1 MSIKDINDNNIGKT
15 ISRRTFVNS
24 MATLA
29 AGFGVGGKT
38 VLAAQ
43 NMPPIQ
49 VSGFNH
55 MTLAVS
61 DPAASLA
68 WYQGLFGLPVAA
80 RQAGTVILQL
90 GDGPQFIALSGK
102 ASDNPRIDHY
112 CLAVDNFDY
121 EKAVQILTENGVE
134 AADVSGPMRSRV
146 RMRGE
151 EFGGAP
157 GGTPELYFGDP
168 DGIVVQLQDS
178 GYCGGAGLLGE
189 DCLSTPE
196 PAPTAGL
203 LSIREF
209 NHFTVFVSDQA
220 RSVQFYQNL
229 FGLPIDTYQASLPIL
244 RVGKG
249 RQFLAFSKQPPPSR
263 IHHASFNIDD
273 FNVDRIFSILEDYGL
288 TILGESGRPSGPL
301 QAYFTKRGANRGGA
315 PEGTPEVYFTDPD
328 GIVLQLQSSGY
339 CGGSGYYGDQC
350 GTVENPTGRN
360 V

>member
-1 MSIKDINDNNIGKT
+1 MSINNTKDNNAEKT

-24 MATLA
+24 MAMLT
-29 AGFGVGGKT
+29 AGVGVGGKT
-38 VLAAQ
+38 VLAERDL
-43 NMPPIQ
+43 PPIP
-49 VSGFNH
+49 VSAINH

-68 WYQGLFGLPVAA
+68 WYQGLFGLPIAA
-80 RQAGTVILQL
+80 RQDGTVILQL
-90 GDGPQFIALSGK
+90 GDGPEFIALSGK
-102 ASDNPRIDHY
+102 PSDNPRIDHY
-112 CLAVDNFDY
+112 CLSVDNFDH
-121 EKAVQILTENGVE
+121 EAILQILAENGVE
-134 AADVSGPMRSRV
+134 AADEFGPMRSGFNLR
-146 RMRGE
+146 
-151 EFGGAP
+151 
-157 GGTPELYFGDP
+157 GGTPQLWFGDP
-168 DGIVVQLQDS
+168 DGLLVQLQDS
-178 GYCGGAGLLGE
+178 SYCGGAGLLGN

-196 PAPTAGL
+196 PAPTEGL

-209 NHFTVFVSDQA
+209 NHFTVFVSNQP
-220 RSVQFYQNL
+220 RSVQFYQGL

-244 RVGKG
+244 RVGRG
-249 RQFLAFSKQPPPSR
+249 RQFLAFSQQPPPSR

-273 FNVDRIFSILEDYGL
+273 FNVDRIFSVLESYGL
-288 TILGESGRPSGPL
+288 TILGEAGRAKGPL